1 MPWPNSKQ
9 FQAIPSTAKHL
20 EAPYDDVYMTCYV
33 MTDMNAW
40 PLTNMT
46 RQAGQTNQFV
56 QSRADQTDLICDLAW
71 LVMAWHGLAQTDT
84 SAVWSCLTPF
94 VHLILQVLC
103 FQWRSCLS
111 YFQTLCSWFYCEF
124 GITLAYHTMRPFSVA
139 CFYICYQIKGRFS
152 HFVFITKTGKV

>member
-9 FQAIPSTAKHL
+9 FQAPRSTLWRRVHDML
-20 EAPYDDVYMTCYV
+20 RHDSHDH
-33 MTDMNAW
+33 DMNAW

-84 SAVWSCLTPF
+84 SAVWSCLIPF

>member
-1 MPWPNSKQ
+1 MSCHDLIPSNSKHRK
-9 FQAIPSTAKHL
+9 APRSTLWRRVHDMLRHDWHERLTIDEHDAPSR
-20 EAPYDDVYMTCYV
+20 PD
-33 MTDMNAW
+33 
-40 PLTNMT
+40 
-46 RQAGQTNQFV
+46 
-56 QSRADQTDLICDLAW
+56 QSIRSKPGRSDRSDLW
-71 LVMAWHGLAQTDT
+71 LGMAWHGLAQTDT

>member
-9 FQAIPSTAKHL
+9 FQAPQSTSKHL
-20 EAPYDDVYMTCYV
+20 MTTCTWHVTSWLPWPWHERLTIDEHDAPSRPD
-33 MTDMNAW
+33 
-40 PLTNMT
+40 
-46 RQAGQTNQFV
+46 
-56 QSRADQTDLICDLAW
+56 QSIRSKPGRSDRSDLW
-71 LVMAWHGLAQTDT
+71 LGMAWHGLAQTDT
-84 SAVWSCLTPF
+84 SAVWSCLIPF